1 MEPEVYLNTSPPT
14 FFKHLKSSVYSLNT
28 QKLFFHMKQLQS
40 LGITISGHF
49 LNFQL
54 QTSSHMLISQ
64 IYEDMAT
71 QVVIP
76 EHTHG
81 VGRSLGILK
90 ESLFVN

>member
-40 LGITISGHF
+40 LSITISGHF
-49 LNFQL
+49 FYFQL
-54 QTSSHMLISQ
+54 QTNSHMLISQ

-71 QVVIP
+71 QVLIP
-76 EHTHG
+76 EHKHG
-81 VGRSLGILK
+81 VGISLGISK
-90 ESLFVN
+90 EGLFVN